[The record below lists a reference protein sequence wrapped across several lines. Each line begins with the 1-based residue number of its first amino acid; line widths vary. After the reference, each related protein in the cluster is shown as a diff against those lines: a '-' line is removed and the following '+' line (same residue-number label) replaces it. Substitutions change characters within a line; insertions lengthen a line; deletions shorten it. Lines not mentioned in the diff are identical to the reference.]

1 MRVVIAGLVALALML
16 PIAVQGQAGAI
27 LAGNVLSDS
36 TERPIAGAE
45 ISIASLRVSV
55 RSDSAGGFVIPGIAA
70 GRQVVT
76 VRAVGYAELTTTL
89 VFGAGERIET
99 DLLLRPVAQSLAKV
113 EVTAAPP
120 FGDNPRIAEFE
131 ERRKMGIGRFVTQEE
146 LAKSEGRKMID
157 VIMGRIP
164 GLRHVSDARGR
175 RTLVSGRGA
184 TRFSLAPCK
193 VRIVMDGVPGVVV
206 DNIPMAGGLE
216 LDAIDPSTIAAMEY
230 YTPATLP
237 PQFNFEGNNPCGTL
251 LLWSRWKPRD

>member
-1 MRVVIAGLVALALML
+1 MRVALAGVALALML

-45 ISIASLRVSV
+45 ISIPALRVAV

-120 FGDNPRIAEFE
+120 SGDNPRIAEFE
-131 ERRKMGIGRFVTQEE
+131 ERRKLGHGRFVTQEVLE
-146 LAKSEGRKMID
+146 KAEGRKLTD
-157 VIMGRIP
+157 VLIGRIP
-164 GLRHVSDARGR
+164 GLQRIRCQNGR
-175 RTLVSGRGA
+175 MCLSSGRGVI
-184 TRFSLAPCK
+184 RYVPGPCPI
-193 VRIVMDGVPGVVV
+193 RIVFDG
-206 DNIPMAGGLE
+206 IPDASPLPLE
-216 LDAIDPSTIAAMEY
+216 DMDPSMIAAVEF

-237 PQFNFEGNNPCGTL
+237 PRFNFDGNNPCGTL
-251 LLWSRWKPRD
+251 LLWSRQKLRF